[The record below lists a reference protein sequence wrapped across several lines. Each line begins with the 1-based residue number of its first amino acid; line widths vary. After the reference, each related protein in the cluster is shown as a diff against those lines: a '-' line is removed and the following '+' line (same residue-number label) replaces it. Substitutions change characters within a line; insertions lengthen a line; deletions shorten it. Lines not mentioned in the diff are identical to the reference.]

1 MIHMTQQWRVGDR
14 APRGRRQLLDWNDL
28 DQIQDRE
35 CVCELGPW
43 NRRPGECFRC
53 DGSVRPTVRPTARPA
68 TGQLT
73 VS

>member
-1 MIHMTQQWRVGDR
+1 MSQKWRLGDR
-14 APRGRRQLLDWNDL
+14 ATRVTRLQMYDWNDL
-28 DQIQDRE
+28 DQIPTRE

-53 DGSVRPTVRPTARPA
+53 DGAVRPTARPA